1 MAHSI
6 QWGAVKVR
14 MDIISV
20 LELKII
26 QWCLICKILVR
37 ILRFSQILCCVKRK
51 RKFSVNQSSQIVVSL
66 FSHGRLHGELDK
78 SVNFGNIDHHSPL
91 CGLCGHSKWA
101 HCEDTQETKSPLFVQ
116 SSNLLPALR
125 VVCNLLPVKQFPWWF
140 QLVLTAF
147 RGFNFL
153 QFHIGNWH
161 YLPLEI

>member
-1 MAHSI
+1 
-6 QWGAVKVR
+6 

-66 FSHGRLHGELDK
+66 FSHGRLHRELDK

-125 VVCNLLPVKQFPWWF
+125 GACKVFPVKQFHINIGIILCIVCDF
-140 QLVLTAF
+140 CDLLRGIIILFLISFSCLVQVPIFIPGSL
-147 RGFNFL
+147 
-153 QFHIGNWH
+153 
-161 YLPLEI
+161 